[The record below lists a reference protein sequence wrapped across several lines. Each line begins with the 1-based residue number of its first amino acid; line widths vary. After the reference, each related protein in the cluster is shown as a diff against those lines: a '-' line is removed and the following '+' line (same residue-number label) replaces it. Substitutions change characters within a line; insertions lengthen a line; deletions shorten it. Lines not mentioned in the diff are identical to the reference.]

1 MDFSE
6 LSRLASGHVEARIIQ
21 CAVRLGIFDALSER
35 AQDSR
40 TVATTLRVEPAA
52 TELLMNALAALELL
66 EKNGELFS
74 LTPVA
79 ATHLVRR
86 SPQYLGGMILFDA
99 SLWRCW
105 EQLPEA
111 VRTGKPVRPPNMY
124 QDNQAETETFINAMD
139 SLVKARGDVDVL
151 ARSFDWHAVSTLLD
165 VGSGPGTYPIELC
178 RRFPLLQAT
187 IFDLPGT
194 LQITK
199 PYVHEASLAERIRLV
214 SGNYRHDSIPGTYD
228 VIFLCNII
236 HGESYDENQRLMAK
250 LYSNLRPG
258 GRIIIK
264 DHILDHTRVTPPVG
278 AVFSLLMLLT
288 TESGRCY
295 AFEEVKRWLQQAGF
309 SDAQQ
314 IALPRPLTSS
324 LVIGTK

>member
-6 LSRLASGHVEARIIQ
+6 LSRHASGHVEARIIQ
-21 CAVRLGIFDALSER
+21 CAVRLGIFDALSAR

-74 LTPVA
+74 LTPVS
-79 ATHLVRR
+79 ATHLVQR

-99 SLWRCW
+99 SLWHCW

-124 QDNQAETETFINAMD
+124 QDDQAETETFIHAMD
-139 SLVKARGDVDVL
+139 SLVKARGDADVL

-178 RRFPLLQAT
+178 RRFPLLKAT
-187 IFDLPGT
+187 IFEARSKSRSDMCMKPHWRNESGSSRETIAMIRFRELTTSYPCAISFT
-194 LQITK
+194 AKVTTK
-199 PYVHEASLAERIRLV
+199 
-214 SGNYRHDSIPGTYD
+214 
-228 VIFLCNII
+228 
-236 HGESYDENQRLMAK
+236 
-250 LYSNLRPG
+250 
-258 GRIIIK
+258 IK
-264 DHILDHTRVTPPVG
+264 D
-278 AVFSLLMLLT
+278 
-288 TESGRCY
+288 
-295 AFEEVKRWLQQAGF
+295 
-309 SDAQQ
+309 
-314 IALPRPLTSS
+314 
-324 LVIGTK
+324 